1 MEKEKNSR
9 LSDQAALDEEQV
21 NPPRRAI
28 RPGRSGLISST
39 LFVMGATLLS
49 RILGVVRDIVL
60 SNQFGTSDQYGAY
73 TAAFRIPDTLY
84 LLIIGGALGSSL
96 IPVFSRFLGQ
106 GDQANAW
113 RLANTVV
120 NYSMVV
126 LTISTVL
133 AWIFAPFIVST
144 LLAPNFPEDTK
155 NLTIEL
161 TRLLLIQPLFMGLGG
176 IALALLNGS
185 ENFVWPALAPL
196 VYNFSII
203 AGALF
208 LAGPFGIHGVAFGV
222 IFGALLYLIVQL
234 PALFRLGFYW
244 RPTLDRDTPGAG
256 QVLKA
261 LGPRLLGQAAFQA
274 NFFIATNLGSRLDQ
288 GPERVSAFTYAYQLF
303 MLPHGVFAI
312 SLATVAFPAMARFLG
327 ENNLT
332 GMKQAMMGS
341 LRQVL
346 FLTLPAALGLGILAR
361 PIVTTLYESG
371 KFTSESTNLVSITVL
386 CFSFGLVSY
395 GMVEILTRGFYALH
409 DTKTPV
415 IIALVTVGLNLVLS
429 MFLIGPLQQGGL
441 ALALALST
449 TGEMIL
455 LYWFLTR
462 QIGPLA
468 PGDSDSFLLTVFK
481 IGIAADLMGIVL
493 LVGLRVLQVPLEN
506 GGKLGALLVTIL
518 LVGIGG
524 AVYAGTAYM
533 LKLEELRSVV
543 RRFVKR

>member
-1 MEKEKNSR
+1 
-9 LSDQAALDEEQV
+9 
-21 NPPRRAI
+21 
-28 RPGRSGLISST
+28 
-39 LFVMGATLLS
+39 MGATLLS

>member
-481 IGIAADLMGIVL
+481 IGIAADLMGVVL

>member
-1 MEKEKNSR
+1 M
-9 LSDQAALDEEQV
+9 SDQAALDEEQV

-468 PGDSDSFLLTVFK
+468 PGDSDSFLVTVFK

>member
-1 MEKEKNSR
+1 M
-9 LSDQAALDEEQV
+9 SDQAALDEEQV